1 MYQEVEYSYENHNTN
16 TNRKGDSVYM
26 ISTVYSIQDVLVGF
40 GQPIL
45 STSEEAMKRDYV
57 NWAKTKP
64 EAEDKRLF
72 KIGTFDDE
80 TGTLIPIIPECIMGG
95 IEYGKE

>member
-1 MYQEVEYSYENHNTN
+1 
-16 TNRKGDSVYM
+16 M

-57 NWAKTKP
+57 NWAKSKP

-95 IEYGKE
+95 VEYGKD